1 MQVEFTIDELRGL
14 DDALDERY
22 FDDPGGS
29 IETGHNAIKDAL
41 IEAEELE
48 SIDLNACDGGGCKL

>member
-1 MQVEFTIDELRGL
+1 MQVDLTLEELRAL
-14 DDALDERY
+14 DEALDERY

-41 IEAEELE
+41 VEAEELE
-48 SIDLNACDGGGCKL
+48 SIDLNGCDGGGCTL